1 MTKEQK
7 LLNQMVKVTNK
18 YCDLLEEF
26 HKTMDERNYEYT
38 EEQLEKLES
47 LRDHTDTIYDNM
59 SVIKDHQDVIVK
71 TLEDIKTAIGYEE
84 EKSYLYIVDRYD
96 GDSEMSNMVKDRK
109 LCRALEMKF
118 EKDGINVVVSTAH
131 MLEEA
136 EKIILEKSDKKDEG
150 YSLYKSLINDR
161 EQKHITHDQLVEMV
175 KE

>member
-38 EEQLEKLES
+38 EEQLEKLET

-59 SVIKDHQDVIVK
+59 SIINDHKEVIVK

-84 EKSYLYIVDRYD
+84 EKYYLYIVDDCDEENFMADYKLCSALGEKFRKD
-96 GDSEMSNMVKDRK
+96 GVHAMVATSNMIKNMIK
-109 LCRALEMKF
+109 TLEDKN
-118 EKDGINVVVSTAH
+118 ENAANLIKNVIKER
-131 MLEEA
+131 EE
-136 EKIILEKSDKKDEG
+136 I
-150 YSLYKSLINDR
+150 
-161 EQKHITHDQLVEMV
+161 HITHDQLVEMV
-175 KE
+175 NK

>member
-38 EEQLEKLES
+38 EEQLEKLET

-59 SVIKDHQDVIVK
+59 SIINDHKEIIVK

-84 EKSYLYIVDRYD
+84 EKHYLYIVDDCDEKNFMEDY
-96 GDSEMSNMVKDRK
+96 K
-109 LCRALEMKF
+109 LCKALEEKLS
-118 EKDGINVVVSTAH
+118 KDGVHAIVTTLD
-131 MLEEA
+131 MLENMF
-136 EKIILEKSDKKDEG
+136 KTLEDKNENAANFIKNMLKE
-150 YSLYKSLINDR
+150 R
-161 EQKHITHDQLVEMV
+161 EEKHITHDQLVEMTNN
-175 KE
+175 